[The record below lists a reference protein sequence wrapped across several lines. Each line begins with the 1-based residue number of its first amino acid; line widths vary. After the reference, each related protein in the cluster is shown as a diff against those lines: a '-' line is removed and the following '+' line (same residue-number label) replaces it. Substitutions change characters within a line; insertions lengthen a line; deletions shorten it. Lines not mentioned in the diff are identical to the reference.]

1 MSFHIVADSCC
12 ELTAD
17 MKKRGNIEIAPL
29 TLEVGGESIL
39 DDETFDQKYF
49 LKRVAECP
57 ECPKSACPSPER
69 YMRAFD
75 CEADHIYAVT
85 LSAELSGSY
94 NSAQIGRTL
103 ALAARPNQKIHVFD
117 SCSASAGELAV
128 SLRIAEY
135 VQAGLGFDEI
145 VSKTEAFIR
154 GMRTFFIAE
163 SLDTLIKSGRM
174 GRITGYV
181 ASAMSLRPIM
191 TADHGE
197 IKLYEKARGSVRS
210 FTRLVDIIGECSAD
224 LSKRT
229 LVVSHCHN
237 ERQAAFVA
245 AEARRRYPFR
255 DVVVVPTG
263 GLSSMYVN
271 SGGVI
276 IAF

>member
-1 MSFHIVADSCC
+1 MYGKAPWAVSYTHLDVY
-12 ELTAD
+12 
-17 MKKRGNIEIAPL
+17 KR
-29 TLEVGGESIL
+29 
-39 DDETFDQKYF
+39 Q
-49 LKRVAECP
+49 
-57 ECPKSACPSPER
+57 
-69 YMRAFD
+69 
-75 CEADHIYAVT
+75 
-85 LSAELSGSY
+85 
-94 NSAQIGRTL
+94 
-103 ALAARPNQKIHVFD
+103 
-117 SCSASAGELAV
+117 ASAGELAV

-197 IKLYEKARGSVRS
+197 IKLYEKARGSVRA

-245 AEARRRYPFR
+245 AEDVYKRQLRYVAHVGRARLHVR
-255 DVVVVPTG
+255 VVERG
-263 GLSSMYVN
+263 EKL
-271 SGGVI
+271 
-276 IAF
+276 